1 MLFYIKYGCSFACET
16 LIVQAEDFEQANLY
30 AEQMAQDFY
39 FSYEDNCLSDED
51 WENFCEDDVEEL
63 ELNMLNDI
71 IWFVEIFDEN
81 NREHLETLH
90 ECKKPYEI

>member
-1 MLFYIKYGCSFACET
+1 MLFYIKYGCSFAYET
-16 LIVQAEDFEQANLY
+16 LIVQAEGFEQANLY

-39 FSYEDNCLSDED
+39 FSYEDNYLSDED
-51 WENFCEDDVEEL
+51 WENFCEDDVEEF